1 MEPDLAAR
9 KRLGAEV
16 KRARKR
22 AGYAKTIE
30 WVEKVGRSD
39 RILLDLERGGKVG
52 DGTYAAVAEALDWP
66 LDRIYAI
73 LADEP
78 FEAARSGPTELAT
91 VSNEELAAEVLRRLK
106 RTGGEVGAEG
116 EAATNEMTPERVAL
130 REALGKSEGPEPVG
144 IPEKGEEEPA

>member
-16 KRARKR
+16 KLARKR
-22 AGYAKTIE
+22 AGYSKTIE

-52 DGTYAAVAEALDWP
+52 DGTYAAVAEALGWP

-73 LADEP
+73 LANEP
-78 FEAARSGPTELAT
+78 VEPAGSGSSELTT
-91 VSNEELAAEVLRRLK
+91 VSNEELAAEVLRRMKAGATDDRQEPTNVTDLSSRERMQQPQK
-106 RTGGEVGAEG
+106 KAARSKPRTD
-116 EAATNEMTPERVAL
+116 
-130 REALGKSEGPEPVG
+130 S
-144 IPEKGEEEPA
+144 